1 LAEANGNEKTILLSL
16 PAHLCGGLVKKLK
29 LALAE
34 KTLLRIMVVAARVGV
49 VTNTFIKLGDI
60 CWWTSPTKA
69 KISSLRVTHPARFAR

>member
-1 LAEANGNEKTILLSL
+1 MKRPLITIALSL
-16 PAHLCGGLVKKLK
+16 PSHLCDGLVKKLK
-29 LALAE
+29 LALA
-34 KTLLRIMVVAARVGV
+34 KKRYCGLWLIAARVGV